1 MPSSATTDSAPR
13 AWIVHAESSA
23 PTTIWGLTPEERLQR
38 SLRIAGC
45 AEIASSRAGEPVAAP
60 ASGSVVL
67 LRGDALFDPRVIE
80 ALIATPGRLLLAP
93 WPDAAGSDTPVAA
106 HVDAAR
112 FDEANAWLAD
122 DDDGKARLPDLPRV
136 SAADIAPAYIASL
149 RKAETPYVLP
159 ARPETAAEIERQLF
173 GAAYKSVTDLITKWA
188 WPTPAAAVV
197 RLLARRRVH
206 PNVVTIASWLL
217 AIAALLLFA
226 EGRFGLGLV
235 AAWAMTFLDTVD
247 GKLARVTLTSSPI
260 GSVLDHGLDLIHP
273 PFWYLAWGIGAAG
286 LVDAATWIVVGGY
299 LAGRLLEGLFMLAFS
314 IETHCWRPVDTLF
327 RTITA
332 RRNPNL
338 ILLTVAVLAGAAEFG
353 MPMVAIWTVASIGF
367 HFVRL
372 TQAFAARARGETIA
386 AWDEAPAPPL
396 RPSERPQPEA
406 ERPA

>member
-1 MPSSATTDSAPR
+1 MPSSPTDSAPR

-23 PTTIWGLTPEERLQR
+23 QTTIWGLTPEERLQR

-45 AEIASSRAGEPVAAP
+45 AEIASSRTGEPFAAP
-60 ASGSVVL
+60 ASSSVVV

-80 ALIATPGRLLLAP
+80 ALIAAPGTLLLAP
-93 WPDAAGSDTPVAA
+93 WHDATRGGTPVAA

-112 FDEANAWLAD
+112 FEEANAWLAD
-122 DDDGKARLPDLPRV
+122 GDGESQLSDLPRV
-136 SAADIAPAYIASL
+136 SPADIAPAYIASL
-149 RKAETPYVLP
+149 RKAEAPYVLP

-173 GAAYKSVTDLITKWA
+173 GAAYKNVTDLVTKWA
-188 WPTPAAAVV
+188 WPAPAAAVV
-197 RLLARRRVH
+197 RLLAQRRVH

-226 EGRFGLGLV
+226 EGRFGFGLL

-260 GSVLDHGLDLIHP
+260 GNVLDHGLDLIHP
-273 PFWYLAWGIGAAG
+273 PFWYLAWGVGAVG
-286 LVDAATWIVVGGY
+286 LVDTATWIVVGGY

-338 ILLTVAVLAGAAEFG
+338 ILLTVAVLAGAPELG
-353 MPMVAIWTVASIGF
+353 MPMVAIWTVASIAF
-367 HFVRL
+367 HCVRL
-372 TQAFAARARGETIA
+372 TQAFVARARGETIGP
-386 AWDEAPAPPL
+386 WDEAPAPL
-396 RPSERPQPEA
+396 QRPSVRPKPEA

>member
-1 MPSSATTDSAPR
+1 MPSSPTDSAPR

-45 AEIASSRAGEPVAAP
+45 AEIASSRAGEPFAAP
-60 ASGSVVL
+60 ASSSVVV

-80 ALIATPGRLLLAP
+80 ALIAAPGTLLLAP
-93 WPDAAGSDTPVAA
+93 WHDATRGGTPVAA

-112 FDEANAWLAD
+112 FEEAKAWLAD
-122 DDDGKARLPDLPRV
+122 GNGESRLSDLPRV
-136 SAADIAPAYIASL
+136 SPADIAPAYIASL

-159 ARPETAAEIERQLF
+159 VRPETAAEIERQLF

-188 WPTPAAAVV
+188 WPAPAAAVV
-197 RLLARRRVH
+197 RLLAQRRVH

-226 EGRFGLGLV
+226 EGRFGFGLL

-260 GSVLDHGLDLIHP
+260 GNVLDHGLDLIHP
-273 PFWYLAWGIGAAG
+273 PFWYLAWGVGAVG
-286 LVDAATWIVVGGY
+286 LVDTATWIVVGGY

-338 ILLTVAVLAGAAEFG
+338 ILLTVAVLAGAPELG
-353 MPMVAIWTVASIGF
+353 MPMVTIWTVASIAF
-367 HFVRL
+367 HCVRL
-372 TQAFAARARGETIA
+372 TQAFVARARGETIGP
-386 AWDEAPAPPL
+386 WDEAPAPL
-396 RPSERPQPEA
+396 QRPSVRPKPEA

>member
-1 MPSSATTDSAPR
+1 MPSSTTDNAPR
-13 AWIVHAESSA
+13 AWIVHAESSV
-23 PTTIWGLTPEERLQR
+23 PTAIWGLTPEERLQR

-45 AEIASSRAGEPVAAP
+45 AEIASDRAGKPVAAP

-80 ALIATPGRLLLAP
+80 ALIATPGTLLLAP
-93 WPDAAGSDTPVAA
+93 WPDAADSDTPVAA

-112 FDEANAWLAD
+112 FDEATAWLA

-149 RKAETPYVLP
+149 RKAEAPYVLP
-159 ARPETAAEIERQLF
+159 ARPETAAEIERRLF

-197 RLLARRRVH
+197 RVLAQRRVH

-226 EGRFGLGLV
+226 EGHFGLGLV
-235 AAWAMTFLDTVD
+235 AAWVMTFLDTVD

-260 GSVLDHGLDLIHP
+260 GNVLDHGLDLISP
-273 PFWYLAWGIGAAG
+273 PFWYLAWGVGAAG
-286 LVDAATWIVVGGY
+286 LVDTATWIVVGGY
-299 LAGRLLEGLFMLAFS
+299 LASRLLEGLFLLAFS

-338 ILLTVAVLAGAAEFG
+338 ILLTVAVLAGAPELG
-353 MPMVAIWTVASIGF
+353 MPMVAIWTVVSISF
-367 HFVRL
+367 HIVRL
-372 TQAFAARARGETIA
+372 TQAFAARARGETIGP
-386 AWDEAPAPPL
+386 WDEAPAPL
-396 RPSERPQPEA
+396 VRPSERAKA
-406 ERPA
+406 ETPRPA